1 MPSTSKILLADSRH
15 AFGREALGLGHD
27 RESVEAP
34 NTKQHSLTDLLLF
47 ARSFVLLVSIVV
59 VVATLMR
66 VPCVA
71 CACACMRLCVRVSCV
86 AQAIIDAVEGR
97 TPATPR
103 GTASASMPPLVFH
116 HDPTTPSPPLS
127 PHGGGSVTPKRPPPS
142 HMAPPSSA
150 PPPPRRVIEKK
161 YAPSFHISF
170 HPSHLSRSRSS
181 SSSWFGG
188 WRLESWCRCRCR
200 WSGGVDD
207 VGWIGLVSHCLFE
220 SRLMAEPLHTH
231 TCQRERERD

>member
-170 HPSHLSRSRSS
+170 HISFPPSTHSIPRISLDRRRLLLLGLEV
-181 SSSWFGG
+181 GG
-188 WRLESWCRCRCR
+188 WSR
-200 WSGGVDD
+200 GVVVVVVVVV
-207 VGWIGLVSHCLFE
+207 VGREEWMTSDGLGWFPIVYLN
-220 SRLMAEPLHTH
+220 L
-231 TCQRERERD
+231 D